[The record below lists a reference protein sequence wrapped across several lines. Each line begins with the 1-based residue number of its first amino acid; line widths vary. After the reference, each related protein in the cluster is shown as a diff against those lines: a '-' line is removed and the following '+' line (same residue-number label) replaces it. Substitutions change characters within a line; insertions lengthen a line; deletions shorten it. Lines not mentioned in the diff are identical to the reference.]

1 MRSNEVQQLL
11 RFAATYQANL
21 RVTAP
26 EDAAELARAW
36 YMALDERLDLH
47 EAMSICAELA
57 SEQKRLHPGT
67 INEAYL
73 YSIRPPEQQGI
84 GKPHLPFAKKA
95 PAKRAP
101 LAIGAPEPVAPDSV
115 PEYSAF
121 RKAAIDG
128 KAKASRA
135 ESVPCPYCHAE
146 VGQHCVGGTG
156 RRLTHRLTH
165 PSREDALRTVRV

>member
-36 YMALDERLDLH
+36 YMALDERLSLH

-95 PAKRAP
+95 EQRRVP
-101 LAIGAPEPVAPDSV
+101 LAIGAPDAVAPTSV

-121 RKAAIDG
+121 RQAAIDG
-128 KAKASRA
+128 RAKAVRA
-135 ESVPCPYCHAE
+135 ESAPCPYCHAE
-146 VGQHCVGGTG
+146 VGQHCKDGMG
-156 RRLTHRLTH
+156 RRLTTRLTH
-165 PSREDALRTVRV
+165 PSREDAVRLVRV